1 MPFFWVCLLCLESF
15 GGGDVA
21 GVALGA
27 KVFVPVWL
35 LIALTNMWV
44 GVTKAGYSVAQE
56 LPILFVVAA
65 VPTAIATLMAWQ
77 LTKG

>member
-1 MPFFWVCLLCLESF
+1 M
-15 GGGDVA
+15 GDVA